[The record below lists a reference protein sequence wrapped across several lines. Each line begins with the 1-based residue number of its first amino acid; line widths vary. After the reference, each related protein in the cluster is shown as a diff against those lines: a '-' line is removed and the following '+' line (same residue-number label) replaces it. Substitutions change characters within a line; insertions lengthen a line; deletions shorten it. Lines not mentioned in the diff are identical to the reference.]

1 MDTTS
6 NISSL
11 EPMEGSSKPIENS
24 SAMDRL
30 TGLLLGILDVIHA
43 DQLLKV
49 FTESLSHALGKKNL
63 NSIGNINLEN
73 LDTDLFLS
81 ENQLLMNKNEE
92 LEFQSNLE
100 KRLEQLFLEIY
111 PENTIVESGQ
121 NSQVDVQN
129 QSHDV
134 NHEPVSKTNSNNSE
148 NITISQHVLPEN
160 SETPVNIPISD
171 LETHSDISESN
182 SIHDPSSI
190 NNIIDSNTTDIN
202 SYLENEKHIYT
213 ANNLDHSHTSGSVED
228 LVAQFPGL
236 ISENI
241 YEMAIALQQITRL
254 KYPLNYDTNNHNQDV
269 NYSENSTLRLAPVQS
284 TEVMNSNVSKTGK
297 LNEKDVDELNYNQK
311 QSYQESRGVRLQ
323 PSGIETNSEDY
334 QLKQVLTLGRSQK
347 RKIQSVNER
356 WLSTNTLKRLRHLYG
371 VNYLKGRFTKQENE
385 KISQVVSQVCNEKG
399 WTKEILLQFLF
410 QKNPNDQDLY
420 SGVWRQIC
428 SAIPNRPVQAMYH
441 HIKRALNPK
450 NYQGNWTEEQDEQ
463 LLFWVERLGSRWEII
478 GRRMNRTGTNCRDR
492 WRNIKPGE
500 ARQKGRWTDQEK
512 NNLFNCVLQ
521 ARAQSGIV
529 NTSEFTFGDE
539 IEMHRNVEA
548 NG

>member
-269 NYSENSTLRLAPVQS
+269 NYSEDSTLRLAPVQS